1 MADDATIDEICVTA
15 IADGFR
21 GDGEILCN
29 PIGNVPVI
37 AGRLAKA
44 TFESAMVMTDTVS
57 VLAANTI
64 PVGDPDAE
72 RLVEAWMPY
81 RDLFDI
87 LWSGRRHIL
96 MRESQIDPHG
106 NLKFAEIVDWK
117 KQKDVSTRK

>member
-44 TFESAMVMTDTVS
+44 TFESDMVMTDTVS
-57 VLAANTI
+57 VLAANI
-64 PVGDPDAE
+64 
-72 RLVEAWMPY
+72 
-81 RDLFDI
+81 
-87 LWSGRRHIL
+87 SG
-96 MRESQIDPHG
+96 
-106 NLKFAEIVDWK
+106 IVDAISGSFRHCLVRAPSYSHGCK
-117 KQKDVSTRK
+117 PDRSIRKSEFCCNRGLEKT

>member
-1 MADDATIDEICVTA
+1 MADGATIDEICVTA

-29 PIGNVPVI
+29 PIGNVPVV

-57 VLAANTI
+57 VLAVNAI
-64 PVGDPDAE
+64 PLGNPDAE

-81 RDLFDI
+81 RDLFDVV
-87 LWSGRRHIL
+87 WSGRRHVVMGCL
-96 MRESQIDPHG
+96 LYTSDAADD
-106 NLKFAEIVDWK
+106 LL
-117 KQKDVSTRK
+117 